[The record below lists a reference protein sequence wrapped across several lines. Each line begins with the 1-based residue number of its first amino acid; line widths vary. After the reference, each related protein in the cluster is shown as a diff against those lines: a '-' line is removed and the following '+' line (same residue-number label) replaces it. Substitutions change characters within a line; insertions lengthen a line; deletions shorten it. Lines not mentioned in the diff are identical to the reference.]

1 MGGEGKTR
9 RRNRSGPPIR
19 RQVEVVVVNDAELRR
34 RQLRAIRNSL
44 ITLASRGGEPPTS
57 DVGVGGGAARV
68 AGLEGLMG
76 PLEADV
82 VRVIWAANAPLSAR
96 HVLRKLNEG
105 RSRPLRYTTVQTVMA
120 RLARKR
126 VLARSRHGRV
136 DLYRAVAPDAASI
149 AVSRLLAQ
157 FEEAAIR
164 PFIEQAS
171 REPRLRAALRAALP
185 LIP

>member
-1 MGGEGKTR
+1 MGGARG
-9 RRNRSGPPIR
+9 R
-19 RQVEVVVVNDAELRR
+19 RQANRNEARLSLQGEVLVVHDPELRR
-34 RQLRAIRNSL
+34 RQLTAIRNFL
-44 ITLASRGGEPPTS
+44 VTLGSRVGESPTS
-57 DVGVGGGAARV
+57 DVGVGGEAARV

-96 HVLRKLNEG
+96 HVLRKLNES

-126 VLARSRHGRV
+126 VLVRSRYGRV
-136 DLYRAVAPDAASI
+136 DLYRALTPDAASI

-157 FEEAAIR
+157 FEDAAIR
-164 PFIEQAS
+164 PFVEQAS

-185 LIP
+185 LIS